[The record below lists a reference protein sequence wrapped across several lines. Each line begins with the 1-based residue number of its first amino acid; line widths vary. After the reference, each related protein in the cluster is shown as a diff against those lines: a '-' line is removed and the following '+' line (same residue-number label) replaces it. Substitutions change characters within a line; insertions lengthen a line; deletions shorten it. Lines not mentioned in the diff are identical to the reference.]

1 MGDGCGFLFADLRVI
16 IPSFTVKNIY
26 IGIMMKIEF
35 ISRGMRGSW
44 ECVGLTAWNW
54 WGHVLWKCLSPSWSI
69 FVKKVFFEAK
79 YDDGLVFSDRLIR
92 KCWGASGTLYVNTV
106 LKPY

>member
-1 MGDGCGFLFADLRVI
+1 MELVMSCAMEMLE
-16 IPSFTVKNIY
+16 SFVV
-26 IGIMMKIEF
+26 F
-35 ISRGMRGSW
+35 ICS
-44 ECVGLTAWNW
+44 
-54 WGHVLWKCLSPSWSI
+54 
-69 FVKKVFFEAK
+69 KVFCEAK